1 MSVVKRRVL
10 TYLKSSVSQTTAQPG
25 QFGQCIVTT
34 LLTDKNTKEDNKLQ
48 VKVHCELSRQGLVL
62 QKADNDNVTEKNRPN
77 VVLLRHPPL
86 CPMLHLTPDIK
97 AKISNDSEK
106 INSGVSVAVAVILES
121 SDQKVLITRRPP
133 HMRTFPNVWV
143 PPGGGSEDQESVI
156 VTGLREVF
164 EETGLDIKDDI
175 KLVEPLCLW
184 ESVYPP
190 LLAKGEPKR
199 HTMVLYLHIQ
209 VNRTSKQLQSEV
221 KLDPI
226 ETNACAWLN
235 LAEVNIATNVDVPLN
250 FTDTFK
256 VHQLDQDNI
265 LRTVDKLSHVVLRS
279 EVPPIGAEDVE
290 RISTG
295 TRFALEQYYDKTITI
310 QSSTILN
317 PNPPNLQM

>member
-34 LLTDKNTKEDNKLQ
+34 LLADKKSEDKLQ
-48 VKVHCELSRQGLVL
+48 VKVHCELSPQGLVL
-62 QKADNDNVTEKNRPN
+62 QKAADDVTEKNRPS
-77 VVLLRHPPL
+77 VVLLRHPPF
-86 CPMLHLTPDIK
+86 CPMLHLTSDMK
-97 AKISNDSEK
+97 SNISNDSKK
-106 INSGVSVAVAVILES
+106 INCGVSVAVAVILES

-209 VNRTSKQLQSEV
+209 VNKTSKQLQSEV

-250 FTDTFK
+250 STDTFEL
-256 VHQLDQDNI
+256 HQLDKDNI
-265 LRTVDKLSHVVLRS
+265 LRTVHKLTHVLRS
-279 EVPPIGAEDVE
+279 EVPPIGVEDVE
-290 RISTG
+290 RISSG

-310 QSSTILN
+310 QSSTIPN
-317 PNPPNLQM
+317 PNSPNSQM